1 MGVLLLL
8 SQERWQKFVSFGFD
22 HIISGFCYLIRQKFK
37 LISFSIACWGV
48 SCTVWSGFWQV
59 FNGGKK
65 RKPLFGSC
73 SGGKE
78 GEPFTWA
85 PGATSAFQ
93 ERSAVKSSHLSLGGV
108 YSSGAGRRRTGPTR
122 AYSHQ
127 GTKEKGWKV
136 NSQSVLCSGPSR
148 TLQRGQI
155 HYQPEQKPFLWV
167 LLKMCNCPGSDSR
180 LMPTGCAF
188 ILFPLHSLA
197 AGLAWWFTEHGNT
210 CLLHI

>member
-78 GEPFTWA
+78 GKPFTWA

-93 ERSAVKSSHLSLGGV
+93 KRSAMKSSHLSLGGV
-108 YSSGAGRRRTGPTR
+108 TAQGQVGGGLGQLEPTVIRGPKRKVGRWI
-122 AYSHQ
+122 H
-127 GTKEKGWKV
+127 
-136 NSQSVLCSGPSR
+136 SQSCVQGPL
-148 TLQRGQI
+148 TLHNVVKYIIRLSKSHFCGSSLKCAIAQALIRGSCQQDV
-155 HYQPEQKPFLWV
+155 HLFFFL
-167 LLKMCNCPGSDSR
+167 S
-180 LMPTGCAF
+180 
-188 ILFPLHSLA
+188 IHSLQ
-197 AGLAWWFTEHGNT
+197 G
-210 CLLHI
+210 